1 MNKII
6 RIALADT
13 SAEKISSLKGSL
25 LKVTNYRVLVE
36 ALNGTELIRKLRKN
50 PVDIMLINFKMP
62 VINGTKSLEEFKT
75 SFPDLRI
82 VLISLYNDPLLI
94 WTYLSKGIN
103 GILLKQFETDQIYQT
118 IDEVLHKG
126 YYCSDR
132 ILNALSR
139 AKVKPLSS
147 GPEESNIKFSKIELA
162 IINCI
167 CMEMTS
173 NEIAEKLFIS
183 KRTIDWYRREIMN
196 RIQAKTSIGLVKYA
210 ISNGY
215 FDCDNKKNPVIFN
228 TQQGFY

>member
-13 SAEKISSLKGSL
+13 SAEKISSLRSSL

-36 ALNGTELIRKLRKN
+36 ALNGTELIRKLRKD

-62 VINGTKSLEEFKT
+62 VINGPKSLEEFKT

-82 VLISLYNDPLLI
+82 ILMSLYNDPLLL
-94 WTYLSKGIN
+94 WTYLSKGVN
-103 GILLKQFETDQIYQT
+103 GMVLNQFETDQICQT
-118 IDEVLHKG
+118 IDGVLQKG

-132 ILNALSR
+132 ILNALSH

-147 GPEESNIKFSKIELA
+147 GPEESSIKFSKIELA
-162 IINCI
+162 IIDCI
-167 CMEMTS
+167 CQEMTS

-183 KRTIDWYRREIMN
+183 KRTVDWYRREIMN
-196 RIQAKTSIGLVKYA
+196 RIQVKTSIGIVKYA

-215 FDCDNKKNPVIFN
+215 FNCNTKK
-228 TQQGFY
+228 